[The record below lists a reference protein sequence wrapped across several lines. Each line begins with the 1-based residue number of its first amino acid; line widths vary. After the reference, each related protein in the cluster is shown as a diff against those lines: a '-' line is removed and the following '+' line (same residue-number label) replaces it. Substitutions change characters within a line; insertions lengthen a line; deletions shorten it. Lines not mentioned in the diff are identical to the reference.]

1 MTQGVLSNAKSLK
14 FKSSLTEAIP
24 DLTDDLFVRENIAII
39 HIYHENLHFLKHER
53 GEVCLL
59 RLRIYCFFQVYYLW
73 PFDNFILAFEG
84 GIKKIRA
91 FEATLF
97 LDARILDVLY
107 RQQIKLFQ
115 VVSTSKF
122 HEYWWN
128 DLENIFL
135 VPAAFCRASEART
148 QSRP

>member
-59 RLRIYCFFQVYYLW
+59 GLRIY
-73 PFDNFILAFEG
+73 
-84 GIKKIRA
+84 
-91 FEATLF
+91 
-97 LDARILDVLY
+97 
-107 RQQIKLFQ
+107 
-115 VVSTSKF
+115 
-122 HEYWWN
+122 
-128 DLENIFL
+128 IFL
-135 VPAAFCRASEART
+135 PSILFMNF
-148 QSRP
+148 